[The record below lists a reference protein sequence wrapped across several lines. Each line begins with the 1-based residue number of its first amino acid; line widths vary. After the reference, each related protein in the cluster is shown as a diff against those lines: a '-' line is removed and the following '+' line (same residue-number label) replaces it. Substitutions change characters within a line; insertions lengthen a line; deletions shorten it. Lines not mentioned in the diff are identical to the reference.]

1 MKKQAVQHYANKEYD
16 QALAFYRKAIKAV
29 LQSTEAAPVG
39 FEQAGAK
46 YGQLDY
52 TQLMDFMALQNNIAL
67 LLTQRAQPGD
77 LSDALDHYTEVEA
90 AFEAYGYSRSNER
103 SHGWSEVNITVV
115 EIPILRMKARLRK
128 AKIYNSLNSGLAT
141 VHCLHLLIIWVR
153 HLTRR
158 SRSAGS
164 HTCCEHQRGSR
175 QFP

>member
-1 MKKQAVQHYANKEYD
+1 MKRQAVQHYTNKEYD

-46 YGQLDY
+46 YEHLDY

-67 LLTQRAQPGD
+67 LLTRRAEPGD

-90 AFEAYGYSRSNER
+90 AFEAYGYTRSNER

-115 EIPILRMKARLRK
+115 EIPVLRMKARLRK
-128 AKIYNSLNSGLAT
+128 AKIYDSLNSRSACYSSNALID
-141 VHCLHLLIIWVR
+141 HLVR
-153 HLTRR
+153 HFTCG
-158 SRSAGS
+158 SRTAGM
-164 HTCCEHQRGSR
+164 HTCCKYKPRSGQLS
-175 QFP
+175 